1 MGILTRNG
9 YRVEKDSVPNIRDL
23 SKRLTAKPYVPK
35 VFNPW
40 GTKPYKVF
48 NESESYLY
56 LPKHFGTTEFG
67 EPTETL
73 CTAERTDSKYWEFAG
88 GIRPN
93 QVEVVDSYL
102 KPEPHD
108 GLICLQT
115 GGGKTVCALYIA
127 SQIGMKTIIL
137 VHNTFLRDQWV
148 DRIKAFLPKARIGT
162 IQGDTIDTDCKDVII
177 AMIQTIS
184 MKELPKSA
192 FAGIGLT
199 IIDECHHIAS
209 EVFVRAFPKI
219 TSKYMLGLTA
229 TPERKDLL
237 MNVINWF
244 LGPILYRSESADHE
258 DPAIKVEVYN
268 YDATDPVFNTIVY
281 TSTGIMSTP
290 LMINKLAEFQPRTK
304 FLCDL
309 IGDIMEEDETGKR
322 QMLFLTDRVDH
333 CKFILETLAEPWKSQ
348 AAILGREVKSSQRTE
363 WCASKRILIAT
374 YQLCKE
380 GFDVPTLNTLVMGT
394 PRPDID
400 QIVGR
405 ILRVEK
411 SKRSI
416 NPLIIDIVDTAFRR
430 QFQERNSLYKKRQYG
445 VEIMK
450 LQ

>member
-9 YRVEKDSVPNIRDL
+9 YRVEKSSITNLRDL
-23 SKRLTAKPYVPK
+23 SKQLTAKPYVPK

-40 GTKPYKVF
+40 GTKAYKVYD
-48 NESESYLY
+48 ESESYLY
-56 LPKHFGTTEFG
+56 LPKHFGVTTFG

-73 CTAERTDSKYWEFAG
+73 CTAESTDPSFWEFAG
-88 GIRPN
+88 SMRPN
-93 QVEVVDSYL
+93 QIEVVDSFL
-102 KPEPHD
+102 KPEPKD

-127 SQIGMKTIIL
+127 SQIKLKTIIL
-137 VHNTFLRDQWV
+137 VHNTFLRDQWI

-162 IQGDTIDTDCKDVII
+162 IQGEVIDVENKEIII

-184 MKELPKSA
+184 MKDLPKST
-192 FAGIGLT
+192 FSGIGLT

-219 TSKYMLGLTA
+219 TSKHMLGLTA
-229 TPERKDLL
+229 TPERKDML
-237 MNVINWF
+237 MNVITWF
-244 LGPILYRSESADHE
+244 LGPILYKSESVDHE
-258 DPAIKVEVYN
+258 DPSINVEVFN
-268 YDATDPVFNTIVY
+268 YETDNAEFNKIEY
-281 TSTGIMSTP
+281 TNTGIMSTP
-290 LMINKLAEFQPRTK
+290 LMINKLAEYVPRTK

-309 IGDIMEEDETGKR
+309 IADIMEDDETEKR
-322 QMLFLTDRVDH
+322 QMLVLSDRVDH
-333 CKFILETLAEPWKSQ
+333 CKAILETLPEPWKNHG
-348 AAILGREVKSSQRTE
+348 AILSRDVKSSQRTE

-374 YQLCKE
+374 YTMCKE
-380 GFDVPTLNTLVMGT
+380 GFDVPTLNTLVMAT

-411 SKRSI
+411 SKRTIS
-416 NPLIIDIVDTAFRR
+416 PLIIDIVDTAFRR
-430 QFQERNSLYKKRQYG
+430 QFQERNGLYKKRNYT

-450 LQ
+450 LN

>member
-9 YRVEKDSVPNIRDL
+9 YRVEKSDIPDIRNL
-23 SKRLTAKPYVPK
+23 SKQLTAKPYIPK

-40 GTKPYKVF
+40 GTKSYKVYD
-48 NESESYLY
+48 ESESYLY
-56 LPKHFGTTEFG
+56 LPKHIGISKYG
-67 EPTETL
+67 QPTEIL

-88 GIRPN
+88 SMRPN
-93 QVEVVDSYL
+93 QNEVVDSFL
-102 KPEPHD
+102 KPEPRD

-127 SQIGMKTIIL
+127 SQIGLKTLIL
-137 VHNTFLRDQWV
+137 VHNTFLRDQWI
-148 DRIKAFLPKARIGT
+148 DRIKAFLPKVRIGT
-162 IQGDTIDTDCKDVII
+162 IQGEIIDVDCKDIII

-184 MKELPKSA
+184 MKDLPKST
-192 FAGIGLT
+192 FSGIGLT

-219 TSKYMLGLTA
+219 TSQHMLGLTA
-229 TPERKDLL
+229 TPERKDML

-244 LGPILYRSESADHE
+244 LGPILYRSENADHE
-258 DPAIKVEVYN
+258 DSSIKVEVYN
-268 YDATDPVFNTIVY
+268 YDVNDAEYNKIEY

-290 LMINKLAEFQPRTK
+290 LMINKLAEYDARTK
-304 FLCDL
+304 FIVDL
-309 IGDIMEEDETGKR
+309 ISDIMEDDETEKR
-322 QMLFLTDRVDH
+322 QMLVLSDRVDH
-333 CKFILETLAEPWKSQ
+333 CKLLLEGLPEPWKNQ
-348 AAILGREVKSSQRTE
+348 AAILGRDVKSIQRTE

-374 YQLCKE
+374 YTMCKE
-380 GFDVPTLNTLVMGT
+380 GFDVPTLNTLLMAT

-411 SKRSI
+411 SKRLV
-416 NPLIIDIVDTAFRR
+416 NPLIIDIVDTVFRR
-430 QFQERNSLYKKRQYG
+430 QFQERNGLYKKRNYT

-450 LQ
+450 LI